1 MISLATLIK
10 KVSALT
16 GRVTKVAGKMD
27 SLTRLFE
34 GLDESFRNHVELW
47 ESSSRDRIVG
57 AIKQHN
63 AIEELGKTSESLVI
77 CNGDLNERMDK
88 LQGEVGGLEN
98 IRGSLNSRVTN
109 VEGELDELRGGEGGG
124 GGSEMYLRDRIETL
138 EKGLNRIE
146 TIQYED
152 NESRVS
158 GISEAGSR
166 VDESDV
172 LCRDR
177 NGYHIS
183 KLAEHGLRL
192 EVVERQLSLL
202 DQPTA
207 PSIMVGGVLSRLTT
221 VELRIEEALKLQTH
235 QERASILT
243 KAGKD
248 IKWIRLAL
256 GEDA

>member
-109 VEGELDELRGGEGGG
+109 VEGELDELRGGGEGGGG
-124 GGSEMYLRDRIETL
+124 GGSEMNLRDRIETL
-138 EKGLNRIE
+138 EDDAKRLKATQYVENQSRRGSIGEAESRLE
-146 TIQYED
+146 TIEKQLGQPSKPTPATLFTRNSEAL
-152 NESRVS
+152 SRVK
-158 GISEAGSR
+158 GMENI
-166 VDESDV
+166 
-172 LCRDR
+172 L
-177 NGYHIS
+177 N
-183 KLAEHGLRL
+183 
-192 EVVERQLSLL
+192 
-202 DQPTA
+202 
-207 PSIMVGGVLSRLTT
+207 
-221 VELRIEEALKLQTH
+221 ELREYDDGYSVDIPQIVSALDGHIGWLSQWLRRQRNTDDDKRQRGT
-235 QERASILT
+235 
-243 KAGKD
+243 
-248 IKWIRLAL
+248 
-256 GEDA
+256 